1 MAEIMEQ
8 LQYYSRFILPVLAV
22 IILGS
27 CVYSLLRL
35 KIKPYSMAEL
45 VNTINGDKIPLDRWE
60 ISVGRSKLC
69 DITIGY
75 GSVSRFHAVISR
87 RSDGWFITDTFSKT
101 GTKVNDKEVKG
112 AVQLYDGDTITFGS
126 AVMVFSAPL
135 YPSPNPRIFAAVK
148 PPAQDIPMGPAE
160 PAVEPIPE
168 AIPEMIPE
176 EIPAPMTEKVS
187 DESADGK
194 PAIYVVRTARA
205 IPLKRGTYIIGRDED
220 CDIVLPSPLVS
231 RHHARITSEDDGFA
245 IEDLGSTAGT
255 VINGKQLS
263 RKQLLFGG
271 DEINIA
277 GEELVF
283 YDSYS
288 RSGAYKLF

>member
-1 MAEIMEQ
+1 MTEIMEQ
-8 LQYYSRFILPVLAV
+8 LQYYSRFILPVMAV

-27 CVYSLLRL
+27 CIYSLLKL

-101 GTKVNDKEVKG
+101 GTKVNDKEVKKP
-112 AVQLYDGDTITFGS
+112 VQLFDGDSITFGS

-148 PPAQDIPMGPAE
+148 PAAQDIPLQTAE
-160 PAVEPIPE
+160 MPI
-168 AIPEMIPE
+168 E
-176 EIPAPMTEKVS
+176 EIPPEAPMPIDVS
-187 DESADGK
+187 SFESK
-194 PAIYVVRTARA
+194 EENPSIYVVRSAHA
-205 IPLKRGTYIIGRDED
+205 FPLKHRTYIIGREEE
-220 CDIVLPSPLVS
+220 CDIVLPSQLVS
-231 RHHARITSEDDGFA
+231 RHHAKITAEDDGFA
-245 IEDLGSTAGT
+245 IEDLGSKAGT
-255 VINGKQLS
+255 VINGKQIG
-263 RKQLLFGG
+263 RKQLLFNG
-271 DEINIA
+271 DEINIG

-283 YDSYS
+283 YDNYS
-288 RSGAYKLF
+288 RSDNYKPF

>member
-8 LQYYSRFILPVLAV
+8 FQYYSRFILPVMAV

-27 CVYSLLRL
+27 CVYSLLKL

-148 PPAQDIPMGPAE
+148 APVQDIPMGPAE
-160 PAVEPIPE
+160 AILPEPMPE
-168 AIPEMIPE
+168 EIPE
-176 EIPAPMTEKVS
+176 EIPAPMAENTPS
-187 DESADGK
+187 GESADGK
-194 PAIYVVRTARA
+194 PAIYVVRTAKA
-205 IPLKRGTYIIGRDED
+205 IPLKRGSYIIGREED

-231 RHHARITSEDDGFA
+231 RHHARITSEDDGFV

-255 VINGKQLS
+255 VINGKRIS
-263 RKQLLFGG
+263 RRQLLFGG

-288 RSGAYKLF
+288 HSGSYKLF

>member
-1 MAEIMEQ
+1 MTEIMEQ
-8 LQYYSRFILPVLAV
+8 LQYYSRFILPVMAV

-27 CVYSLLRL
+27 CIYSLLKL

-101 GTKVNDKEVKG
+101 GTKVNDKEVKK
-112 AVQLYDGDTITFGS
+112 AVQLFDGDSITFGS

-148 PPAQDIPMGPAE
+148 PAAQDIPLQPIE
-160 PAVEPIPE
+160 TPVEE
-168 AIPEMIPE
+168 IPE
-176 EIPAPMTEKVS
+176 EIPMPTDIS
-187 DESADGK
+187 SAEGK
-194 PAIYVVRTARA
+194 EENPAIYVVRSAHA
-205 IPLKRGTYIIGRDED
+205 FPLKHRTYIIGREDE
-220 CDIVLPSPLVS
+220 CDIVLPSQLVS
-231 RHHARITSEDDGFA
+231 RHHAKITAEDDGFV
-245 IEDLGSTAGT
+245 IEDLGSKAGT
-255 VINGKQLS
+255 VINGKQIG
-263 RKQLLFGG
+263 RKQLLFNG
-271 DEINIA
+271 DEINIG
-277 GEELVF
+277 GEELIF
-283 YDSYS
+283 YDNYS
-288 RSGAYKLF
+288 RSDNYRPF

>member
-1 MAEIMEQ
+1 MTEIMEQ
-8 LQYYSRFILPVLAV
+8 LQYYSRFILPVMAV

-27 CVYSLLRL
+27 CIYSLLKL

-101 GTKVNDKEVKG
+101 GTKVNDKEVKKP
-112 AVQLYDGDTITFGS
+112 VQLFDGDSITFGS

-148 PPAQDIPMGPAE
+148 PAAQDIPLQAAE
-160 PAVEPIPE
+160 ASVEE
-168 AIPEMIPE
+168 IPE
-176 EIPAPMTEKVS
+176 EIPMHDIS
-187 DESADGK
+187 SSESK
-194 PAIYVVRTARA
+194 EENPAIYVVRSAHA
-205 IPLKRGTYIIGRDED
+205 FPLKHRTYIIGREEE
-220 CDIVLPSPLVS
+220 CDIVLPSQLVS
-231 RHHARITSEDDGFA
+231 RHHAKITAEDDGFA
-245 IEDLGSTAGT
+245 IEDLGSKAGT
-255 VINGKQLS
+255 VINGKQIG
-263 RKQLLFGG
+263 RKQLLFNG
-271 DEINIA
+271 DEINIG
-277 GEELVF
+277 GEELIF
-283 YDSYS
+283 YDNYS
-288 RSGAYKLF
+288 RSDNYKPF

>member
-8 LQYYSRFILPVLAV
+8 LQYYSRFILPVMAV

-27 CVYSLLRL
+27 CIYSLMKL

-45 VNTINGDKIPLDRWE
+45 VNAVNGDKTPLDRWE

-112 AVQLYDGDTITFGS
+112 AVQLFDGDAITFGS
-126 AVMVFSAPL
+126 AVMIFSAPL

-148 PPAQDIPMGPAE
+148 PAPQDIPMAPPEMIPTE
-160 PAVEPIPE
+160 PAAEG
-168 AIPEMIPE
+168 IPE
-176 EIPAPMTEKVS
+176 EIPEYVPEEIPTET
-187 DESADGK
+187 ESPDGK
-194 PAIYVVRTARA
+194 PAIYAVRTAKA
-205 IPLKRGTYIIGRDED
+205 FPLTKSTYIIGREED

-231 RHHARITSEDDGFA
+231 RHHAKITAEDDGFA
-245 IEDLGSTAGT
+245 VEDLQSKAGT
-255 VINGKQLS
+255 VINGKQIT

-271 DEINIA
+271 DEINIG

-288 RSGAYKLF
+288 RSDSYKPF

>member
-1 MAEIMEQ
+1 MTEIMEQ
-8 LQYYSRFILPVLAV
+8 LQYYSRFILPVMAV

-27 CVYSLLRL
+27 CIYSLLKL

-101 GTKVNDKEVKG
+101 GTKVNDKEVKKP
-112 AVQLYDGDTITFGS
+112 VQLFDGDSITFGS

-148 PPAQDIPMGPAE
+148 PASQDIPLQAAE
-160 PAVEPIPE
+160 APVEE
-168 AIPEMIPE
+168 IPE
-176 EIPAPMTEKVS
+176 EIPMPDIS
-187 DESADGK
+187 SSESK
-194 PAIYVVRTARA
+194 EENPAIYVVRSAHA
-205 IPLKRGTYIIGRDED
+205 FPLKHHTYIIGREEE
-220 CDIVLPSPLVS
+220 CDIVLPSQLVS
-231 RHHARITSEDDGFA
+231 RHHAKITAEDDGFA
-245 IEDLGSTAGT
+245 IEDLGSKAGT
-255 VINGKQLS
+255 IINGKQIS
-263 RKQLLFGG
+263 RKQLLFNG
-271 DEINIA
+271 DEINLG
-277 GEELVF
+277 GEELIF
-283 YDSYS
+283 YDNYS
-288 RSGAYKLF
+288 RFDNYKPF

>member
-1 MAEIMEQ
+1 MTEIMEQ
-8 LQYYSRFILPVLAV
+8 LQYYSRFILPVMSV

-27 CVYSLLRL
+27 CIYSLLKL

-101 GTKVNDKEVKG
+101 GTKVNDKEVKKS
-112 AVQLYDGDTITFGS
+112 VQLFDGDSITFGS

-148 PPAQDIPMGPAE
+148 PAPQDIPLQAA
-160 PAVEPIPE
+160 AVP
-168 AIPEMIPE
+168 PE
-176 EIPAPMTEKVS
+176 EIPPVEPIMPTDEPPTENKG
-187 DESADGK
+187 EN
-194 PAIYVVRTARA
+194 PAIYVVRTAHA
-205 IPLKRGTYIIGRDED
+205 VPLKHNTYIIGREED

-231 RHHARITSEDDGFA
+231 RHHAKITADDDGFV
-245 IEDLGSTAGT
+245 IEDLQSKAGT
-255 VINGKQLS
+255 VINGKQIT
-263 RKQLLFGG
+263 RKQLLFNG
-271 DEINIA
+271 DEINIG
-277 GEELVF
+277 GEDLVF
-283 YDSYS
+283 YDNYS
-288 RSGAYKLF
+288 RSGSYRPF

>member
-1 MAEIMEQ
+1 MTEIIEQ
-8 LQYYSRFILPVLAV
+8 LQYYSRFILPVMAV

-27 CVYSLLRL
+27 CIYSLLKL

-101 GTKVNDKEVKG
+101 GTKVNDKEVKKS
-112 AVQLYDGDTITFGS
+112 VQLFDGDSITFGS

-135 YPSPNPRIFAAVK
+135 YPSPNPRVFAAVK
-148 PPAQDIPMGPAE
+148 P
-160 PAVEPIPE
+160 AVQNLPPQ
-168 AIPEMIPE
+168 PVLSE
-176 EIPAPMTEKVS
+176 EIPPVTDIPSDGFTSEEK
-187 DESADGK
+187 EEN
-194 PAIYVVRTARA
+194 PAIYIVRSARA
-205 IPLKRGTYIIGRDED
+205 FPLEYHTYIIGREDE
-220 CDIVLPSPLVS
+220 CDIVLPSQLVS
-231 RHHARITSEDDGFA
+231 RHHAKITAEDDGFA
-245 IEDLGSTAGT
+245 IEDLGSKAGT
-255 VINGKQLS
+255 IINGKQIS
-263 RKQLLFGG
+263 RKQLLFNG
-271 DEINIA
+271 DQINIG

-283 YDSYS
+283 YDNYS
-288 RSGAYKLF
+288 RSGNYRPF

>member
-1 MAEIMEQ
+1 MTEIMEQ
-8 LQYYSRFILPVLAV
+8 LQYYSRFILPVMAV

-27 CVYSLLRL
+27 CIYSLLKL

-101 GTKVNDKEVKG
+101 GTKVNDKEVKKS
-112 AVQLYDGDTITFGS
+112 VQLFDGDSITFGS

-148 PPAQDIPMGPAE
+148 PAPQDIPLQAA
-160 PAVEPIPE
+160 AVP
-168 AIPEMIPE
+168 PE
-176 EIPAPMTEKVS
+176 EIPPVEPIMPTDEPSTENKG
-187 DESADGK
+187 EN
-194 PAIYVVRTARA
+194 PAIYVVRTAHA
-205 IPLKRGTYIIGRDED
+205 VPLKHNTYIIGREED

-231 RHHARITSEDDGFA
+231 RHHAKITADDDGFV
-245 IEDLGSTAGT
+245 IEDLQSKAGT
-255 VINGKQLS
+255 VINGKQIT
-263 RKQLLFGG
+263 RKQLLFNG
-271 DEINIA
+271 DEINIG
-277 GEELVF
+277 GEDLIF
-283 YDSYS
+283 YDNYS
-288 RSGAYKLF
+288 RSGSYRPF